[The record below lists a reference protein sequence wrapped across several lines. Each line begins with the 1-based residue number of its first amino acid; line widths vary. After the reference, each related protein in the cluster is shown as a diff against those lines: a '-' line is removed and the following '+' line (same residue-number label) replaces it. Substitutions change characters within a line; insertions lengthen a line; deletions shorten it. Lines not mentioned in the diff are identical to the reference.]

1 MSETELTRD
10 SSTDGGEEC
19 RTTSTESCNQD
30 AAQGL
35 QIVTSPLLT

>member
-10 SSTDGGEEC
+10 SGADGEEC
-19 RTTSTESCNQD
+19 RTTSTESSNQD

>member
-10 SSTDGGEEC
+10 SGADGEEC
-19 RTTSTESCNQD
+19 RTTSTESSNQD
-30 AAQGL
+30 TAHGL

>member
-10 SSTDGGEEC
+10 SGTADGEEC
-19 RTTSTESCNQD
+19 RTTSTESSNQD
-30 AAQGL
+30 AAQSL